1 MARLSESQTHNKIK
15 REKQKQEALKR
26 KLDIQV
32 KKELYGE
39 NWKQV
44 EHQKLQDELEAELGS
59 EGTPKIYDIK
69 DMYDFF
75 DTISFYKDPDNETL
89 KMDFEQFDECEK
101 KYKFAIEEIDRKLEE
116 LRNEK
121 DDADSKKDDANSEKN
136 NANNIMSEDGEN
148 KSDADKPVLP
158 DIVEVTEG
166 KVKGDNDDPVNDSE
180 EDELESGSNK
190 GKKPKKIKYSP
201 QNRAKGKMQ
210 QATSTYF
217 NRYVPLYDKYVC
229 SCCGT
234 PKLLKDYYIV
244 YNILCSD
251 RVDTNGN
258 FHLYVCKDCCQ
269 KLLAYYYGAVSGKNI
284 ELAMQYTCAHI
295 GLYWDVDMFYL
306 AKEVFENNERKGTLL
321 GEYIKYINEKVPGK
335 TFVESPFLSDEQ
347 YNSATRV
354 VEARVDDVPYEWSE
368 QEARNKREVIH
379 LIGYDPFEYEQDDDS
394 KKILYADFLAM
405 LDDDI
410 RNDYIKLQASLSI
423 VKSFNKIRKLDEK
436 LYTMEK
442 INAPLTEQKSVSDLK
457 AKELKAITEFANSNG
472 FSERFRSKQAKGEN
486 TFTGVCARM
495 DQQRFENSMANRFD
509 IATAA
514 CMQQAADASFEA
526 IFKQLSLSESEM
538 FKISADQ
545 LKELNKVREELLKT
559 KEELRVTKYRMA
571 QIELERKA
579 ELSEVKSDD

>member
-1 MARLSESQTHNKIK
+1 
-15 REKQKQEALKR
+15 
-26 KLDIQV
+26 
-32 KKELYGE
+32 
-39 NWKQV
+39 
-44 EHQKLQDELEAELGS
+44 
-59 EGTPKIYDIK
+59 
-69 DMYDFF
+69 MYDFF

-121 DDADSKKDDANSEKN
+121 DNSDSEK
-136 NANNIMSEDGEN
+136 AGVNNIMSEDGEN

-166 KVKGDNDDPVNDSE
+166 KVKGDNDDPVNNSE

-244 YNILCSD
+244 YNVLCSD

-354 VEARVDDVPYEWSE
+354 VEARVDDVPYEWSKE
-368 QEARNKREVIH
+368 DAQNKKDVIRI
-379 LIGYDPFEYEQDDDS
+379 IGYDPFTSTKDEEE
-394 KKILYADFLAM
+394 KKKLYRDFCSLIDEELAQ
-405 LDDDI
+405 
-410 RNDYIKLQASLSI
+410 DYIKCASAITI
-423 VKSFNKIRKLDEK
+423 VKSFLKVRQLEEK
-436 LYTMEK
+436 MAHLEES
-442 INAPLTEQKSVSDLK
+442 NAPLTEQKAISDLK
-457 AKELKAITEFANSNG
+457 KKELDNITNFCAANG
-472 FSERFRSKQAKGEN
+472 WSERFKTKVAKGE
-486 TFTGVCARM
+486 TSFTGIM
-495 DQQRFENSMANRFD
+495 KQMNEKKYENALVNKFD
-509 IATAA
+509 IATSST
-514 CMQQAADASFEA
+514 MQQAADISMNA
-526 IFKQLSLSESEM
+526 IMKQLALSEAEVWKITQEQYSELVKLRHDNM
-538 FKISADQ
+538 C
-545 LKELNKVREELLKT
+545 LEEDL
-559 KEELRVTKYRMA
+559 
-571 QIELERKA
+571 RKA
-579 ELSEVKSDD
+579 RYELAKAKLEEKARQSGDLEEDSLND